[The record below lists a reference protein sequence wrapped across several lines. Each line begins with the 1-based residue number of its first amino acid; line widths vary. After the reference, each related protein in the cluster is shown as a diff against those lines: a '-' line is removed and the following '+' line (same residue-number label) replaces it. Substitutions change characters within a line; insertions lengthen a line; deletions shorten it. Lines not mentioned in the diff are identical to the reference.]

1 MEYYRG
7 CPIHCIMNTSS
18 RGSKNKPTNAG
29 PVTVF
34 QIQKPG
40 SLTAFISQRR
50 TFLQDFNFQRWEM
63 CRIQTR
69 ISLTPTLSPPILYH
83 LSPSSSS
90 PLCYLYLHLS
100 SLSVFISLLMSLS
113 SISIISISK
122 AKFQKRLIQSSTSD
136 VFLLSTA
143 VNRIINIKLFIF
155 GCVILIK

>member
-1 MEYYRG
+1 MEYYRV
-7 CPIHCIMNTSS
+7 CSIHCIMNMSS
-18 RGSKNKPTNAG
+18 RGPKTNQQNAG
-29 PVTVF
+29 SVTFF

-40 SLTAFISQRR
+40 LLTAFISQRR

-63 CRIQTR
+63 CRIQTQK
-69 ISLTPTLSPPILYH
+69 SLTPTLSPPILCH

-90 PLCYLYLHLS
+90 PLCYLYLRLS
-100 SLSVFISLLMSLS
+100 SLSVSISLCMSLS

-122 AKFQKRLIQSSTSD
+122 AKFQKRLIQNSTSD